1 MKIVL
6 FILILLAFQ
15 TFAQTKSYQSDT
27 SYTLYRTYEQ
37 EVKKF
42 PLIEPVYPVLPNGVN
57 AIRDI
62 EYVSYGERKL
72 KLDIFYAQ
80 KSYVTKPI
88 IILIHGGGWKTGNKS
103 LTFPLAMKLAEKN
116 YITISVEYRL
126 SPEAIFPAAIIDVN
140 NAIKWAIKN
149 SEKYGIDT
157 SKIIMLGY
165 SAGGQIASL
174 VGFSNNIRDFED
186 EENYTDITKRIHA
199 IINVDGLV
207 DFLGEGSEEFD
218 EKPDPKNPRAAHQWL
233 GASQIE
239 NPELWQKASPINYIS
254 ENSPPILFVNSS
266 IPRFS
271 AGKNAAI
278 EKFKKYEI
286 RFEVHKLENTPHPFW
301 LFHPWFNETYTI
313 IDNFLVRIFS
323 N

>member
-6 FILILLAFQ
+6 FLLILYTYQAF
-15 TFAQTKSYQSDT
+15 TQTKTFQSDT
-27 SYTLYRTYEQ
+27 SYTLYSTFKK

-42 PLIEPVYPVLPNGVN
+42 PFIEPVYPILPNSVN
-57 AIRDI
+57 ANRDI

-72 KLDIFYAQ
+72 SLDIFYNQ
-80 KSYVTKPI
+80 KSELTKPL
-88 IILIHGGGWKTGNKS
+88 IILIHGGGWRSGNKS
-103 LTFPLAMKLAEKN
+103 LAFPLAMKLAEN
-116 YITISVEYRL
+116 DYITISVEYRL

-140 NAIKWAIKN
+140 NSIKWAIKN

-157 SKIIMLGY
+157 SKIVLLGY

-174 VGFSNNIRDFED
+174 VGFANNIREFED
-186 EENYTDITKRIHA
+186 EENYAEIKKQIHA
-199 IINVDGLV
+199 VINVDGLV

-266 IPRFS
+266 ISRFS
-271 AGKNAAI
+271 AGKDKAI
-278 EKFKKYEI
+278 EKLKIYGINYET
-286 RFEVHKLENTPHPFW
+286 HKIDKSPHSFW
-301 LFHPWFNETYTI
+301 LFHPWFNKTVELI
-313 IDNFLVRIFS
+313 KIFLKSKIYE
-323 N
+323 